1 MGDSHYKSNIK
12 GKDGTETISNF
23 ASITGTALVGSTSL
37 TSAAVEGTTSLTS
50 PKVIASSYL
59 TVGTNRYLFFN
70 KADTMASVNYDASAL
85 TATPR
90 KGSITLGAGALWV
103 HTADYAATK
112 ADLT

>member
-37 TSAAVEGTTSLTS
+37 TSAAVEGTTSATS

-59 TVGTNRYLFFN
+59 TVGTDKYLFFSSSN
-70 KADTMASVNYDASAL
+70 TEASIVLEATALAGASIKGSLTLGDGDLWLHDGDA
-85 TATPR
+85 TATMI
-90 KGSITLGAGALWV
+90 K
-103 HTADYAATK
+103 
-112 ADLT
+112 LT